1 MSASIGMY
9 VATALFLAMGSAQ
22 AQPEGRCG
30 RLCKANMDKVDKSIA
45 PLWRDALDPTDVRH
59 CGIGRPQPWGGDV
72 PVRVWLDEMRLCKEW
87 LTKVNK
93 VVKRYPPP
101 DPRRRE

>member
-1 MSASIGMY
+1 MRTLMAAAVM
-9 VATALFLAMGSAQ
+9 VLAMQAAQ
-22 AQPEGRCG
+22 AQPEERCG
-30 RLCKANMDKVDKSIA
+30 RLCKENMDKVDKSIGQ
-45 PLWRDALDPTDVRH
+45 LWRDALDPTDVRH

-72 PVRVWLDEMRLCKEW
+72 PVRVWLDEMRLCKEH

-101 DPRRRE
+101 DPRKRE